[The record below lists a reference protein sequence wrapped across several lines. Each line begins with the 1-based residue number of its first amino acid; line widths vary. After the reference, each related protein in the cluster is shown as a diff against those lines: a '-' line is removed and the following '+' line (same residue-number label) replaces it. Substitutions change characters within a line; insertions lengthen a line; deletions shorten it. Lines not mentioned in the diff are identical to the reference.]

1 MSQNNDTNNKQ
12 CMLRGSM
19 KNGSESVV
27 RVSVAG
33 AVSGVGG
40 DESSNA
46 NRDDRGD
53 RNVSSAVRGNASSD
67 LRSEKVEYPNKPSV
81 PSLVSRWRKA
91 VSLVEDAWQGVASA
105 PLMLFFSQ
113 RQLAIKA
120 VSQRRRGAGIRRGN

>member
-1 MSQNNDTNNKQ
+1 
-12 CMLRGSM
+12 M

-53 RNVSSAVRGNASSD
+53 RNDCNDCNVSSAVRGNASSD